1 MRSFVL
7 LRASGALLLLV
18 AAAVAQLPED
28 DPGDFVR
35 QGKILAQ
42 KGQQQE
48 AQEMYRRAL
57 QLGPDSWQANDAM
70 GVSLDLSGNYAEARK
85 HFTRAI
91 HSATGPNKIRALRD
105 MAISYAFE
113 SNCGEAE
120 VHAQQAY
127 DLALAA
133 KDFYTAGEVA
143 NELGRIC
150 IEAGDLDKAQ
160 KWYRT
165 GYETGLKQPDI
176 KPDRRN
182 LWAFRWEHAQA
193 RIAARRGNKEQAERH
208 VGAAQQ
214 VLAAGDNAEQQ
225 QFMPY
230 LAGYVEFY
238 LGDYKLALDH
248 LLKGN
253 QNDPFIL
260 SMIARTYEKLGDRAK
275 ALDYFSRSLASQAH
289 NPAVAFSRP
298 LALRKLAA
306 ERRQVG

>member
-7 LRASGALLLLV
+7 SRVSAALLLLV
-18 AAAVAQLPED
+18 ATAVAQLPED

-35 QGKILAQ
+35 QGRILAQ
-42 KGQQQE
+42 KGQQQQ

-70 GVSLDLSGNYAEARK
+70 GISLDLAGNYAEARK

-91 HSATGPNKIRALRD
+91 RSATGAHKIRALRD

-113 SNCGEAE
+113 NNCGEAE
-120 VHAQQAY
+120 AYAQQAY

-143 NELGRIC
+143 NELARIC
-150 IEAGDLDKAQ
+150 IEAGDLDKAH

-182 LWAFRWEHAQA
+182 LWEFRWQHAQA
-193 RIAARRGNKEQAERH
+193 RIAARRGDKEQARRH
-208 VGAAQQ
+208 VAAAEQ

-238 LGDYKLALDH
+238 LGEYQRALDQMQ
-248 LLKGN
+248 KGN

-260 SMIARTYEKLGDRAK
+260 SMIARTYEKLGDNPK
-275 ALDYFSRSLASQAH
+275 ALDYYSRSLASQAH
-289 NPAVAFSRP
+289 NPTVAFSRP

-306 ERRQVG
+306 ERR